1 MPTKSVLC
9 KPFVHES
16 ISASVLSE
24 ISVATTR
31 TSLFLSNI
39 MDSMIITEHLPLIT
53 ARIPFTLNPPS
64 VLSPVTARTEF
75 LDLEE
80 PLETPRNSSP
90 STLSHTT
97 SPLKPSG
104 SVVFF
109 GAHKET
115 ATGEGEKEK
124 LKGIE
129 EEEVEK
135 EQNEADEVIML
146 IQKPQ
151 GEPGRPQCGGYSLDD
166 VLDWGAETLS
176 KVTVC

>member
-16 ISASVLSE
+16 ISAGVLSE
-24 ISVATTR
+24 ISVAATKTP
-31 TSLFLSNI
+31 LFLSNI

-53 ARIPFTLNPPS
+53 TRISFTLNPPPA
-64 VLSPVTARTEF
+64 LSPVTARTEF

-115 ATGEGEKEK
+115 ATGEGEKGK

-135 EQNEADEVIML
+135 EQNEADEITTL
-146 IQKPQ
+146 IPKPQ

-176 KVTVC
+176 KVTVR

>member
-1 MPTKSVLC
+1 MPTNSVLC

-24 ISVATTR
+24 ISVVATKTP
-31 TSLFLSNI
+31 LFLSNV

-53 ARIPFTLNPPS
+53 TRISFTLNPPPA
-64 VLSPVTARTEF
+64 LSPVTARTEF

-115 ATGEGEKEK
+115 ATGEGEKGK
-124 LKGIE
+124 LKGI

-135 EQNEADEVIML
+135 EQNEADEITML
-146 IQKPQ
+146 IPKPQ

-176 KVTVC
+176 KVTVR